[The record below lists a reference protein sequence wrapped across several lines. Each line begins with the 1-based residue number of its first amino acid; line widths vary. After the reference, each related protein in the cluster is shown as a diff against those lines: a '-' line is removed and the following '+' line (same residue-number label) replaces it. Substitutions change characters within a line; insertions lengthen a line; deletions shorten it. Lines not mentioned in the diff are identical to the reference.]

1 MHLWMQPPPHTVDTG
16 DNQSLGESGSSQFLP
31 VFLLST
37 YSLQELEAALTS
49 GAEPIH
55 LPGPSPELI
64 QGEGPHGALK
74 QGAHLQDLLPDV
86 ELM

>member
-37 YSLQELEAALTS
+37 YSLQEFEAALTS
-49 GAEPIH
+49 RLEYIY
-55 LPGPSPELI
+55 STWSKSELI
-64 QGEGPHGALK
+64 QGRRIPMV
-74 QGAHLQDLLPDV
+74 P
-86 ELM
+86 